1 MEYKFNG
8 KRDIRGSEGYE
19 IHDFPAGILSEK
31 IFRFLNLEFM
41 IYRISRPK
49 INGMWDKQ
57 PPPTNGPF
65 SWLFSDLYCCYSPLI
80 RMLDSNCGNSE

>member
-31 IFRFLNLEFM
+31 SFGF
-41 IYRISRPK
+41 
-49 INGMWDKQ
+49 
-57 PPPTNGPF
+57 
-65 SWLFSDLYCCYSPLI
+65 
-80 RMLDSNCGNSE
+80 